1 MVAERE
7 ARIKCRQHVC
17 GSLLSLYI
25 VQMRTQ
31 PLMVCR
37 HIVARDPRPLIKG
50 RNSRNNATTNS
61 RTRNSM
67 SGDPE
72 TAG

>member
-1 MVAERE
+1 MQTTH
-7 ARIKCRQHVC
+7 IVC
-17 GSLLSLYI
+17 GSLSSLYI

-31 PLMVCR
+31 LLMVCR
-37 HIVARDPRPLIKG
+37 HIAARDPRPLIKG

-61 RTRNSM
+61 RARNSM